1 MQNYNK
7 SLKLEINNQKCLSS
21 PSRSQH
27 LLNICIKCV
36 KRIKKAAYM
45 FNFCKNQRANYPT
58 SNSFTNFVRVNNK
71 HNNPA
76 PAIRADNK
84 WKI

>member
-1 MQNYNK
+1 
-7 SLKLEINNQKCLSS
+7 
-21 PSRSQH
+21 
-27 LLNICIKCV
+27 
-36 KRIKKAAYM
+36 M
-45 FNFCKNQRANYPT
+45 FNFCKNRRANYPT
-58 SNSFTNFVRVNNK
+58 SNSFTNFVRINNK